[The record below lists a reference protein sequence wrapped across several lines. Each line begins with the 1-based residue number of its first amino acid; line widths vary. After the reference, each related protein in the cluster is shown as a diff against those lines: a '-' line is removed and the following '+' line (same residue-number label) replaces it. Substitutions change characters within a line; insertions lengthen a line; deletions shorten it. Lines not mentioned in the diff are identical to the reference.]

1 MKKALAITMSFVLT
15 MISVVPG
22 ASPASLPMA
31 SACAPPPTE
40 PTPIPTGAAPQT
52 GTPTPHEPP
61 SPDDLSPE
69 VEEAR
74 ARQAIEAVLD
84 KYLRYWGPR
93 YQAAVSHVSVE
104 GEWAHGVAEWQSEE
118 RTLQEGINLI
128 AKRSLDGAWQALMP
142 SAEGLY
148 LQWLE
153 AMPGSLVPAG
163 EKGVARAQ
171 AAEADAL
178 RRPRATA
185 TPTAPAKEPAEG
197 PGEPVLQSP
206 TPQPQHV
213 TPDLTG
219 VLTILS
225 DGQFVYGPN
234 VAGFDLAAYL
244 NQNSSTLAYLAQ
256 DLDDKASYYSINPRV
271 LLTILEIRSGAVTTR
286 ISLTQDRLDRIV
298 GYQDIVGYD
307 AQLFE
312 LGQTLM
318 EAYYDRLYAETPGQ
332 DLVIPLTLQDG
343 ETVSVSS
350 NTNAATLAI
359 LTALAPVSSQR
370 QWQTLTSI
378 HDPGGFFHTYRR
390 LFPDSDPLDS
400 SNKVITPD
408 APPSALLKLPFACG
422 DTWNFSGGP
431 HDNDGSCSGGD
442 PYSAVD
448 FAPGVGYCVI
458 PGDRW
463 IVSPAAGTVTQ
474 VNCGGCQIR
483 ISHQDGWGSYYY
495 HVANPQVSSG
505 QGVSQDQHIG
515 NPSTMPV
522 CGGDC
527 GGCDGNATGTHVHY
541 ALTYNGAFVVIE
553 GTAFEGWVVHG
564 TTTCY
569 GGYLEKNGQQIWV
582 GSPVTSQCSSPP
594 PPPPTCDATG
604 LPAGYVK
611 CADENG
617 YCSFNGT
624 QNVYYGAD
632 SCYKVKTFTNGV
644 NCNNDVFG
652 DPLPGVAKACYV
664 PSSAPPPPPPP
675 SGNWHVEYF
684 NDTHLG
690 SRCYETWEN
699 STYIFKDW
707 EYGAP
712 ASGCNSNDFSAR
724 FTRNVDFAGGTYSFH
739 LSHDDGARLYV
750 DGQLVVD
757 AWWDGDG
764 EHDGGKALSAGEHQV
779 KIEYYD
785 HNDHARIEAFW
796 FGPGALPNNTR
807 DPNQWWASYWGNRW
821 FWNLPALRQNE
832 GSGFI
837 EHEWG
842 NDGPGYGLPND
853 NFTSR
858 FERTVNFACG
868 RWQFDVHTDDGVRLW
883 VDGNLILDEWR
894 SQVADFSREVDLS
907 AGNHELKLEHGDN
920 GGGAAIH
927 LSWDKVADCAPSTP
941 TLQDPANATVLNE
954 GQDITL
960 SWTGNTQQYYA
971 EFWGGPA
978 GTLNSGWQSGTSW
991 HIGSQW
997 AGYTYSWRVKG
1008 RNGTT
1013 ESGWSDTWTFT
1024 VRPAAPSNLSA
1035 QTASCSAVNLYW
1047 SDNSGNEEGYKI
1059 YRNGSYVGQV
1069 GMNTTS
1075 YQDTGLSENTGYSY
1089 YVKAFRGSIES
1100 AASNTVNIT
1109 TPPCAP
1115 PQPDLRPYAP
1125 SGYPYPVVPSS
1136 IQGTHAVNTL
1146 YAGKPTYFD
1155 WHFINSGNET
1165 ASGNFHVE
1173 LWVGDTRYVRYPYSN
1188 YGAGWSGGFDDWN
1201 ETIATPGWHTVRLI
1215 TDPDNTI
1222 AESNEGNNVFEW
1234 EFYWTPT
1241 APYADDM
1248 ESGTNDWNATSLW
1261 HQVDASSPYPESH
1274 SGAHS
1279 WWYGQDATGDYDTG
1293 AANSGDLTSPPVY
1306 VPSTGYYLRFWY
1318 RYETE
1323 TQGQDLDQ
1331 RRVQVSVDGG
1341 PFENILPLSDDPMNW
1356 WLQSPVIDLS
1366 GYAGHTIQVRFHFNT
1381 MDEQLNHYRGW
1392 YVDDFEISD
1401 TPPPSCSDSHEP
1413 NNNPAEAIPIAYGQS
1428 LDADI
1433 CPGGDYDFY
1442 QFSGAQGDPVVVDID
1457 AMSEGSWLDPYV
1469 YLIADD
1475 GSTVLAEHDDEIVG
1489 EVRDSLLGYNLSYTG
1504 TYYLKVK
1511 AWNHPSVGGS
1521 DYFYTLHLFTDD
1533 ANPSSAEITSP
1544 TTDSLLDPVTVT
1556 VTVSTTDEESGVNR
1570 VEFLWHDADWENSD
1584 WVWLGADQD
1593 GRDGWS
1599 WDFDTSSLAEQR
1611 GGAFYIW
1618 AFDWVGHWTGAGAW
1632 NLGLDRTPPTVAA
1645 SVSQMY
1651 GDAPF
1656 RDFWVNWWDSYDA
1669 LSGIAAYDVQYREGA
1684 GGTWMDLAISTT
1696 ETYTRFVGL
1705 DGHTYY
1711 FRARARDFAGNQ
1723 STYAGGDGD
1732 AQHTVDIC
1740 DTAPDAYEADNAAG
1754 SANWITTDGVFQT
1767 HNVHTEGDQDWVK
1780 FYAAAGVTYT
1790 LATTNTG
1797 GHADTVLYLYGTD
1810 GSTLID
1816 SNDDYAGMWSSR
1828 LDWQPSASGVYYGKV
1843 DHWDPWAY
1851 GCTTEYG
1858 LVILTNDETPPTG
1871 SVSINAGATYAAST
1885 AVTLNLAGADVGTG
1899 VGQVMASNSSDFG
1912 GATWVAYATSLNWT
1926 LTAGE
1931 GTKTV
1936 YIRFRDRAGNESD
1949 ACSDTIVLDTTP
1961 PTGNILIE
1969 GGAEVV
1975 TDTQVVLTLSA
1986 SDTNGVTHLRLRN
1999 DAAAWSAWNPFVT
2012 SHTWTLP
2019 AQPGEHTVGVQF
2031 RDGAGNVSV
2040 AYSDAILYEPPVY
2053 SVYLPLLMRNRR

>member
-31 SACAPPPTE
+31 SDYAPPPPTE

-69 VEEAR
+69 VEETR

-93 YQAAVSHVSVE
+93 YQAALSDVAVE

-118 RTLQEGINLI
+118 RTLQKGINLI

-153 AMPGSLVPAG
+153 AVPESLVPAP
-163 EKGVARAQ
+163 EKSQARMQ

-178 RRPRATA
+178 RRE
-185 TPTAPAKEPAEG
+185 APGYACGSTGCDCDLPEKEG
-197 PGEPVLQSP
+197 PERTSAEPGPVPLHLETASGVTWSVEGDRSVIYAITNENIRIKIVDVPFDEMLLPQFSVFITLSPDGHRITYVTADDLAMRNARLWLVDLDSNSQRLLATFPNDFWIAPLVWSPDGTRIAFAKVTMPSSTSIGIELWAIDAQSGEQTMLISDPSFRSELFRVGHLPVVYWSPDGTTITYIDYTHWNEFKTEYEIFLASGVIRSSRYPLSTVEQSQLSILATLP
-206 TPQPQHV
+206 CGVTQFSQNDPQWRNDVMQ
-213 TPDLTG
+213 TCGYTIGAAGCALTSVAMTFRYYG
-219 VLTILS
+219 VETSPRTLNQCLGNSACPIYWGTAAASCSSSKAGYLGSPGFAWSTIESNLS
-225 DGQFVYGPN
+225 AGRPVIVELNGGSGHYVVVVSGSGSSGSSYTINDPWDGQVKS
-234 VAGFDLAAYL
+234 LAAYTDNGWTPTGL
-244 NQNSSTLAYLAQ
+244 
-256 DLDDKASYYSINPRV
+256 
-271 LLTILEIRSGAVTTR
+271 R
-286 ISLTQDRLDRIV
+286 I
-298 GYQDIVGYD
+298 YD
-307 AQLFE
+307 
-312 LGQTLM
+312 G
-318 EAYYDRLYAETPGQ
+318 TP
-332 DLVIPLTLQDG
+332 
-343 ETVSVSS
+343 
-350 NTNAATLAI
+350 
-359 LTALAPVSSQR
+359 
-370 QWQTLTSI
+370 WC
-378 HDPGGFFHTYRR
+378 H
-390 LFPDSDPLDS
+390 
-400 SNKVITPD
+400 
-408 APPSALLKLPFACG
+408 
-422 DTWNFSGGP
+422 
-431 HDNDGSCSGGD
+431 
-442 PYSAVD
+442 
-448 FAPGVGYCVI
+448 
-458 PGDRW
+458 
-463 IVSPAAGTVTQ
+463 
-474 VNCGGCQIR
+474 
-483 ISHQDGWGSYYY
+483 
-495 HVANPQVSSG
+495 
-505 QGVSQDQHIG
+505 
-515 NPSTMPV
+515 
-522 CGGDC
+522 
-527 GGCDGNATGTHVHY
+527 
-541 ALTYNGAFVVIE
+541 
-553 GTAFEGWVVHG
+553 
-564 TTTCY
+564 
-569 GGYLEKNGQQIWV
+569 
-582 GSPVTSQCSSPP
+582 
-594 PPPPTCDATG
+594 CDATG
-604 LPAGYVK
+604 LPAGYIK

-724 FTRNVDFAGGTYSFH
+724 FTSDVDFAGGTYSFH

-764 EHDGGKALSAGEHQV
+764 GHDGGKALSAGEHQV

-907 AGNHELKLEHGDN
+907 AGNHELKLEHGEN

-1248 ESGTNDWNATSLW
+1248 ESGTNDWTATGLW

-1274 SGAHS
+1274 SGSHS

-1341 PFENILPLSDDPMNW
+1341 SFENILPLSDDPMNW
-1356 WLQSPVIDLS
+1356 WLQSPAIDLS

-1413 NNNPAEAIPIAYGQS
+1413 NDSPAEAIPIAYGQS

-1469 YLIADD
+1469 YLLADD

-1599 WDFDTSSLAEQR
+1599 WDFDTSGLAEQR

-1723 STYAGGDGD
+1723 SAYAGGDGD

-1754 SANWITTDGVFQT
+1754 SANWITTDGVSQT

-1797 GHADTVLYLYGTD
+1797 GHADTVLYLYGMD

-1816 SNDDYAGMWSSR
+1816 SNDDYARMWSSR

-1936 YIRFRDRAGNESD
+1936 YVRFRDRAGNESD

-1961 PTGNILIE
+1961 PTGSILIE

-1999 DAAAWSAWNPFVT
+1999 DMAAWSAWDPFVT

-2019 AQPGEHTVGVQF
+2019 AQAGEHTVWVQF
-2031 RDGAGNVSV
+2031 RDAAGNVSV